1 MNITLR
7 NIRHVF
13 FEMEE
18 SERLFDQWLADGT
31 YYWDLIRLQVF
42 SRLHAM
48 HGGSQAD
55 PLAPQKP
62 SPSAKVKDLLRG
74 RLNQLTR
81 VYLKSKHPEYL
92 FITNQRIKRG
102 TDLIDNIA
110 DHLLALVAGR
120 SAAFE
125 IINRESID
133 YWRLLTH
140 QSTRLPLPSLYS
152 VPPKEDLS
160 QVYQDVAEAVDRH
173 FHCPVDL
180 HDVVPEAIATFRQ
193 YRHYFRQ
200 LFAEYRPKAVVVHN
214 NGMFKGLFAAAKEV
228 GVPTVELQHGA
239 SCSNNV
245 FWSYPPT
252 IPRSAPGLY
261 VPTAYLTFSDYWE
274 SNTYYP
280 VRTTRTIGNDFFDHL
295 PTAGDENHLVFIS
308 AHMFHEEL
316 AALALELAS
325 ALPEKIIYY
334 KLHPHQYKDKQSISE
349 SLKIG
354 RNIIVVSDETDISD
368 LFQKCAF
375 VVGVHSTLLYTAL
388 QAGKKVCIYKR
399 FHYFWHEDIFAYT
412 EQFDDV
418 SELTEIVAH
427 YTKHF
432 CELDN
437 RPVLFEPFDAER
449 FRRALDDVEKL
460 SWTRAGTP
468 TLKTLAGG
476 EN

>member
-1 MNITLR
+1 
-7 NIRHVF
+7 
-13 FEMEE
+13 
-18 SERLFDQWLADGT
+18 
-31 YYWDLIRLQVF
+31 
-42 SRLHAM
+42 
-48 HGGSQAD
+48 
-55 PLAPQKP
+55 
-62 SPSAKVKDLLRG
+62 
-74 RLNQLTR
+74 
-81 VYLKSKHPEYL
+81 
-92 FITNQRIKRG
+92 
-102 TDLIDNIA
+102 
-110 DHLLALVAGR
+110 
-120 SAAFE
+120 
-125 IINRESID
+125 
-133 YWRLLTH
+133 
-140 QSTRLPLPSLYS
+140 
-152 VPPKEDLS
+152 
-160 QVYQDVAEAVDRH
+160 
-173 FHCPVDL
+173 
-180 HDVVPEAIATFRQ
+180 
-193 YRHYFRQ
+193 
-200 LFAEYRPKAVVVHN
+200 
-214 NGMFKGLFAAAKEV
+214 
-228 GVPTVELQHGA
+228 
-239 SCSNNV
+239 
-245 FWSYPPT
+245 
-252 IPRSAPGLY
+252 
-261 VPTAYLTFSDYWE
+261 
-274 SNTYYP
+274 
-280 VRTTRTIGNDFFDHL
+280 
-295 PTAGDENHLVFIS
+295 
-308 AHMFHEEL
+308 MFHEEL